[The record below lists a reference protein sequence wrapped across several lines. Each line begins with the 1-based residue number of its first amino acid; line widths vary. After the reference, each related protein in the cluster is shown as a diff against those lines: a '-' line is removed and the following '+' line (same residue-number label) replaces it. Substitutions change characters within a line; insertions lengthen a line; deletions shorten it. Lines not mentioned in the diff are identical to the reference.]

1 MAAILY
7 IIIYISNLLC
17 ILCINTQNDFFISP
31 FLKRILSSSQY
42 EKFFIDYNINIQLK
56 DKNIEKEFLINTSYI
71 SNKVQFDF
79 SYSGRPLSL
88 DDSNFG
94 LLSNKLYN
102 NKILLIRTN
111 TTFNNYII
119 QNKPLIKFLSK
130 VIIVPKNAINN
141 IDVIANYCFYYFSLF
156 LIEIDED
163 IFDILDS
170 YNDNTTINIISK
182 KIDLFPIKFLLILII
197 AIFVSIFLCAL
208 FYRSFLTSILRF
220 DNNNNQNSFLKS
232 INYELNFKLIILPI
246 FLFDIYLVFFNKG
259 IIIEYTSFIKSILI
273 FLMIINKAG
282 NLLFFLKIYRGRGIY
297 IEGNAST
304 FVLNLNLIG
313 FYIIFYI
320 LYNSFLNPLRTPQG
334 FFIMSV
340 LASFPIFSGM
350 IYFSIKNSI
359 FLFKAYYQI
368 RKVKKYL
375 EKYGS
380 SIRLKLF
387 IVIIQFII
395 LLFFIYSYLFIHNYI
410 LIKKGFCFI
419 VEKDILFQCLDCL
432 LNFLIGL
439 IYIPRKMPKGFYL
452 KILMIQNSKK
462 ASNIKIPSED
472 NYVSSINKDDLD
484 NEKNIKKYVNDN
496 KETLFVVLNPKVFF
510 DKNRKDNN
518 NNNIIQ
524 DKEKEKSILAKNIKL
539 GKLI

>member
-246 FLFDIYLVFFNKG
+246 FLFDIYLVFFKKG

-320 LYNSFLNPLRTPQG
+320 LYNFFLNPLRTPQA

-340 LASFPIFSGM
+340 LASFPIFSEM

-368 RKVKKYL
+368 RKVKKYF

-452 KILMIQNSKK
+452 KILMIKNSKK

-496 KETLFVVLNPKVFF
+496 KDTLFVVLNPKVFF

-518 NNNIIQ
+518 NDNIIQ

>member
-17 ILCINTQNDFFISP
+17 ILCINTQNDFFIGP
-31 FLKRILSSSQY
+31 FLKRILPSSQY
-42 EKFFIDYNINIQLK
+42 EKFFIDYNINIQLR

-246 FLFDIYLVFFNKG
+246 FLFDIYLVFFTKG
-259 IIIEYTSFIKSILI
+259 IIIEYTSFIKTILI

-282 NLLFFLKIYRGRGIY
+282 NLLFLLKIYRGRGIY

-320 LYNSFLNPLRTPQG
+320 LYNFFLNPLRTPQA

-452 KILMIQNSKK
+452 KILMIKNSKK

-496 KETLFVVLNPKVFF
+496 KDTLFVVLNPKVFF

-518 NNNIIQ
+518 NDNIIQ

>member
-31 FLKRILSSSQY
+31 FLKRILPSSQY

-79 SYSGRPLSL
+79 SYSGKPLSL
-88 DDSNFG
+88 DDTNFG
-94 LLSNKLYN
+94 LLSDKLYN

-119 QNKPLIKFLSK
+119 QNKPLIRFLSK

-163 IFDILDS
+163 IFNILDS

-208 FYRSFLTSILRF
+208 FYRFILKSILRF
-220 DNNNNQNSFLKS
+220 DNDINEYYFIKS
-232 INYELNFKLIILPI
+232 IHYELNFKLIILPI
-246 FLFDIYLVFFNKG
+246 LLFNLYLVYYTKG

-282 NLLFFLKIYRGRGIY
+282 NLLFLLKIYRGKGIY
-297 IEGNAST
+297 IEGTAST

-313 FYIIFYI
+313 FYMIFYI
-320 LYNSFLNPLRTPQG
+320 LYNVFLNPLRTPQA

-340 LASFPIFSGM
+340 LASFPIFSEM
-350 IYFSIKNSI
+350 IYFSIKNLI

-368 RKVKKYL
+368 RKVKKYFK
-375 EKYGS
+375 KYGS

-387 IVIIQFII
+387 MVIIQFII

-410 LIKKGFCFI
+410 LIKKGFCFV

-432 LNFLIGL
+432 WSCLLGF

-462 ASNIKIPSED
+462 ASIIKISSED

-496 KETLFVVLNPKVFF
+496 KDTLFVVLNPKVFF
-510 DKNRKDNN
+510 EKNRKDNN
-518 NNNIIQ
+518 NDNIIQ

-539 GKLI
+539 GKLF